1 MPRPSHPAPGE
12 SKDLGDP
19 QPVREVTTPVAARRL
34 PGRLADNRSRETP
47 MQIPKD
53 QILELLRSRGQ
64 DDQAAQAE
72 GELPD
77 QVDTEQHAGLL
88 EKFGIDPG
96 DLAGGLGGGVAD
108 KLGL

>member
-1 MPRPSHPAPGE
+1 
-12 SKDLGDP
+12 
-19 QPVREVTTPVAARRL
+19 
-34 PGRLADNRSRETP
+34 

-53 QILELLRSRGQ
+53 KILELLRSRGE
-64 DDQAAQAE
+64 DDKASQAE

-88 EKFGIDPG
+88 EKFGIDPQ
-96 DLAGGLGGGVAD
+96 DLISRLGGGGIGD